1 MTDLRWRL
9 LRIEGD
15 AAYNMAVD
23 EALLRSGIP
32 TVRLYRFRP
41 SAVTIG
47 YFQRV
52 ESSVNLELARRLGIQ
67 VVRRPTG
74 GGAVY
79 HDERGELTYSVVG
92 PQEFFPRDVRE
103 TFRFICRG
111 VIDTIRMFGL
121 EPEFAGV
128 NDILVN
134 GRKISGSA
142 QTREGGMLLQHG
154 TLMYATDLEML
165 ARLITPPR
173 EKLADKG
180 VGSVLERVTTLER
193 ELGRGV
199 SFEEVL
205 EAAIDSF
212 SFLGDLE
219 EGSLTV
225 EEWRLAGELE
235 EKYRDGRWNFRR

>member
-111 VIDTIRMFGL
+111 VTDTIRMFGL

>member
-79 HDERGELTYSVVG
+79 HDERGELTYSVAG